1 MAILSAIVAQRRAQS
16 ALAASPIH
24 DLRDLRVE
32 PLETED
38 ALLIVGRVSSYY
50 HKQLAQEVVRSVADD
65 VTLVNSLEVL

>member
-1 MAILSAIVAQRRAQS
+1 MAVSSAIMAQRRAQS

-65 VTLVNSLEVL
+65 VTLVNSIEVH